1 MKVLTLILSLFS
13 IIYCLD
19 NGLGLT
25 PQMGWNSWNKFGC
38 DIDEKLIRETI
49 DAMVEKGLRDAGYKY
64 VNLDDCW
71 QKYRI
76 DDKIV
81 PDNDTFPNGITP
93 LVKYAHERNLSFGL
107 YSSAGT
113 KTCQG
118 RPGSLDY
125 EEIDAKTY
133 AEWDVDYLKYDNCYN
148 QGRPSRERYEK
159 MRDALKN
166 TEKKIFYS
174 LCQWGQDKV
183 ATWGK
188 DVGNSWR
195 TTGDIEDSWESMI
208 KIIDENDQW
217 SEYAGKGGWNDPDML
232 EVGNG
237 GMTTAEYKTHFSLWA
252 ISKAPLII
260 GCDIRDLDDET
271 KEILTNKEVIAIN
284 QDSLGIQGKKKKR
297 EEIVFPKDKDH
308 KLIKSELELSEC
320 NGRIEQKWF
329 INADNSIK
337 NNNDDEFC
345 IDIPNCSMEDI
356 RVSTSTC
363 HIGET
368 GRCKDSKNQEW
379 KLNDKKQIV
388 SIMDE
393 TRCLE
398 VVDNYVQ
405 SKQCSD
411 NDNQKW
417 DYSEEDHT
425 LKIKD
430 KCLSSIPDEYT
441 EIWTGELSND
451 SYAVLL
457 LNRGSIKAQV
467 NLTLEDI
474 NTDIINCTLR
484 DLWKQQDIGY
494 WSNNNYSV
502 ELEPHESQLIKL
514 YITEKKVKDKTG
526 YYIALGVLILVY
538 LLFVGGIIYKSNKS
552 KNQEAA
558 ENLVNNN
565 SE

>member
-1 MKVLTLILSLFS
+1 
-13 IIYCLD
+13 
-19 NGLGLT
+19 
-25 PQMGWNSWNKFGC
+25 
-38 DIDEKLIRETI
+38 
-49 DAMVEKGLRDAGYKY
+49 
-64 VNLDDCW
+64 
-71 QKYRI
+71 
-76 DDKIV
+76 
-81 PDNDTFPNGITP
+81 
-93 LVKYAHERNLSFGL
+93 
-107 YSSAGT
+107 
-113 KTCQG
+113 
-118 RPGSLDY
+118 
-125 EEIDAKTY
+125 
-133 AEWDVDYLKYDNCYN
+133 
-148 QGRPSRERYEK
+148 
-159 MRDALKN
+159 
-166 TEKKIFYS
+166 
-174 LCQWGQDKV
+174 
-183 ATWGK
+183 
-188 DVGNSWR
+188 
-195 TTGDIEDSWESMI
+195 
-208 KIIDENDQW
+208 
-217 SEYAGKGGWNDPDML
+217 
-232 EVGNG
+232 
-237 GMTTAEYKTHFSLWA
+237 
-252 ISKAPLII
+252 
-260 GCDIRDLDDET
+260 
-271 KEILTNKEVIAIN
+271 
-284 QDSLGIQGKKKKR
+284 
-297 EEIVFPKDKDH
+297 
-308 KLIKSELELSEC
+308 
-320 NGRIEQKWF
+320 
-329 INADNSIK
+329 
-337 NNNDDEFC
+337 
-345 IDIPNCSMEDI
+345 MEDI
-356 RVSTSTC
+356 RVSTSAC

-502 ELEPHESQLIKL
+502 ELEPHESQFIKL